1 MKSIEII
8 SRVFR
13 DNNGRVYAIHCGEWP
28 NITAYKRV
36 DIDGERYFMLAA
48 YGKHKLFRPN
58 KQTRQMEY
66 VRSI

>member
-1 MKSIEII
+1 MNKTI

-13 DNNGRVYAIHCGEWP
+13 DENGKVCGIHCGEWP
-28 NITAYKRV
+28 NITAYRRV

-48 YGKHKLFRPN
+48 YGKSKLFRPN
-58 KQTRQMEY
+58 KQTHQMEY